1 MDHVRRTEPA
11 RAAPAADPGADEG
24 GPPEGTSGTIA
35 HVHRRDAAHEAEF
48 TRPSPVVATA
58 PVEFTRPRDAA
69 GSCRARIKA
78 AAERRGYILDPDDTS
93 LTGGVRVTPADLL
106 RAARE
111 PPVARYTITDDMTE
125 DDIHRMSFV
134 DD

>member
-11 RAAPAADPGADEG
+11 RAGPAADPGADEG
-24 GPPEGTSGTIA
+24 VPPEGTSGTLA
-35 HVHRRDAAHEAEF
+35 HAHRRDAAHGAEL
-48 TRPSPVVATA
+48 TRPSPVVAT
-58 PVEFTRPRDAA
+58 
-69 GSCRARIKA
+69 

-125 DDIHRMSFV
+125 DDIHRMLFEEE
-134 DD
+134 

>member
-11 RAAPAADPGADEG
+11 RAGPAADPGADED
-24 GPPEGTSGTIA
+24 GPPEGTGGTIA
-35 HVHRRDAAHEAEF
+35 HAHRRDAAHKAEF

-58 PVEFTRPRDAA
+58 AVEFTRPQDAA
-69 GSCRARIKA
+69 GSGRARIKA
-78 AAERRGYILDPDDTS
+78 AGERRGCILDPDDTS

-111 PPVARYTITDDMTE
+111 PRVACYTITDDITE
-125 DDIHRMSFV
+125 DDIHRMLFEEE
-134 DD
+134 